1 MWEERALLALNSAK
15 GDQMKDVIKRF
26 IDEAQYHKGE
36 AELREQAIKSLQEIC
51 KHDFAPDG
59 HDSHHNYRRCK
70 ICNLRER
77 C

>member
-1 MWEERALLALNSAK
+1 
-15 GDQMKDVIKRF
+15 MKDVIKKL
-26 IDEAQYHKGE
+26 IDEAQHHRGE
-36 AELREQAIKSLQEIC
+36 AELREQAIKSLQKIC

-70 ICNLRER
+70 ICTLRER